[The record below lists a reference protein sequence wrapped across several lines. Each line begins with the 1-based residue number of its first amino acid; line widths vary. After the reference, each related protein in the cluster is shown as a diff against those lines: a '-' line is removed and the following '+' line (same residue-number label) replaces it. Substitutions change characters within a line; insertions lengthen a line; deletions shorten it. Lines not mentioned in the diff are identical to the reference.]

1 MGNRP
6 LDVLNKALDSPV
18 VVKLKGTREFRG
30 TLIGYDMH
38 LNLVLNDAQELIDGE
53 TTREIKSLVV
63 RGDNVVYVSP

>member
-18 VVKLKGTREFRG
+18 VVKLKGAREFRG

-53 TTREIKSLVV
+53 NTRTIGSLVV

>member
-6 LDVLNKALDSPV
+6 LDVLNQALDHPV
-18 VVKLKGTREFRG
+18 IVKLKGAREFRG

-53 TTREIKSLVV
+53 NTRTIGSLVV

>member
-6 LDVLNKALDSPV
+6 LDVLNKALDNPV
-18 VVKLKGTREFRG
+18 IVKLKGAREFRG

-53 TTREIKSLVV
+53 NTRTIGSLVV